1 MWGPWQRCRVV
12 EVTRLTR
19 SCFRRGTNTI
29 LVYSTPSTPFGRLG
43 GGEET
48 VAVLAG
54 TQTST
59 WPNSCALDGRTR
71 PAPSIGCVLQ
81 HTAQASTSP
90 SALSGVPDQTS
101 TWPSALSGLCAAAQ
115 LLCCVHPGSPPTCL
129 HFLQVLGP
137 EKTSLPTFDS
147 PSGPFLIT
155 TKQRMCQHLFWCLN
169 TCVNT

>member
-1 MWGPWQRCRVV
+1 M
-12 EVTRLTR
+12 
-19 SCFRRGTNTI
+19 
-29 LVYSTPSTPFGRLG
+29 
-43 GGEET
+43 
-48 VAVLAG
+48 LAG

-115 LLCCVHPGSPPTCL
+115 LLCCVHPGTDLIRRQKYICNYYL
-129 HFLQVLGP
+129 MKLG
-137 EKTSLPTFDS
+137 F
-147 PSGPFLIT
+147 
-155 TKQRMCQHLFWCLN
+155 
-169 TCVNT
+169 